1 MDNRRKRSAVYAM
14 FSTLLQ
20 RPDRP
25 THKEV
30 LEGKPGEIW
39 AQLSDI
45 LKNGAQLP
53 EIPVSWES
61 EAFVS
66 YEEWRDIYNKAMPPV
81 RPRLQAIESV
91 HKIWSSDPSCEMPF
105 ANQKGLLQGDAAHHL
120 YALYKEIGFE
130 VPHTFAD
137 CPDHLV
143 LELEFMGLLVEDADS
158 AAQRI
163 FLEQHLDWVPALI
176 LDAQSKKTPELYID
190 LLSWIERFLELER
203 SVLGTKP

>member
-1 MDNRRKRSAVYAM
+1 MDNRRKRSAAYAM

-30 LEGKPGEIW
+30 LEGKPREIW
-39 AQLSDI
+39 ANLSDI
-45 LKNGAQLP
+45 LKNGSPLP
-53 EIPVSWES
+53 EMPVSWS
-61 EAFVS
+61 SDTFVS
-66 YEEWRDIYNKAMPPV
+66 YEEWRELYNKAMPPV

-91 HKIWSSDPSCEMPF
+91 HKMWSSDPTCEMPF
-105 ANQKGLLQGDAAHHL
+105 ANQKGFLQGDAAHHL

-143 LELEFMGLLVEDADS
+143 LELEFMGLLVEDAGT
-158 AAQRI
+158 AAQRT

-176 LDAQSKKTPELYID
+176 LDAQSKKTPEIYID
-190 LLSWIERFLELER
+190 LLSWIESFLERER
-203 SVLGTKP
+203 VVLGIKP